1 MDAAV
6 MIGSIYSMAY
16 VRFSMNSLPFITYM
30 PVVKYRDFIFIAF
43 PLLWVIVY
51 ASFSI
56 YDGKKYLHI
65 VDEISAITI
74 ASIVATIVQ
83 AGILYLTFR
92 DFSRALFI
100 IIIGVTYLLCM
111 LWRIIA
117 RVVFHFRKETSNL
130 SKKILIIGDGSEV
143 VKLEKNLKK
152 KTPDVISSIQ
162 HIQLKSEM
170 VAFEEESSNFS
181 KTLEE
186 ICAAI
191 VTCQI
196 TDVIIALSRPYSSW
210 IQAITS
216 RLEKY
221 PLGVWISLDL
231 YDLALSDT
239 RIEDLAGISLIDMR
253 APALDEYSRI
263 VKRIFDLVV
272 GTLVTLLLS
281 PLMIIVSGLILLFDG
296 WPIFF
301 IQKRVGENGK
311 EFDII
316 KFRTMVRNAE
326 KLQHQVESMNQ
337 EGKKVHKVPND
348 PRVTKLGKFL
358 RRFSL
363 DELPQFFNVINGD
376 MSLVGPRPELP
387 YLVMEYE
394 HWQRRRLSVPPGIT
408 GWWQVNGR
416 SDNVMHLHT
425 EDDIYY
431 VENYSIWL
439 DLKILIRTVWV
450 VIAGKG
456 AF

>member
-1 MDAAV
+1 ML
-6 MIGSIYSMAY
+6 GSIYSMAY
-16 VRFSMNSLPFITYM
+16 VRFSMNSLPFIAYM

-100 IIIGVTYLLCM
+100 IIIGVTYLLCV

-117 RVVFHFRKETSNL
+117 RVVFHFRKETLNL

-143 VKLEKNLKK
+143 AKLEKNLKK
-152 KTPDVISSIQ
+152 ETPDVIASIQ
-162 HIQLKSEM
+162 HIELKSEID
-170 VAFEEESSNFS
+170 VFVEESSNFP

-186 ICAAI
+186 IC
-191 VTCQI
+191 VTIETYQI

-216 RLEKY
+216 RLEKL

-239 RIEDLAGISLIDMR
+239 RVEDLAGIPLIDMR

-272 GTLVTLLLS
+272 GTLATLILS

-316 KFRTMVRNAE
+316 KFRTMIRNAE

-337 EGKKVHKVPND
+337 EGKKIHKVPND

-358 RRFSL
+358 RRFSM
-363 DELPQFFNVINGD
+363 DELPQFFNVIKGD

-387 YLVMEYE
+387 YLVKEYE

-416 SDNVMHLHT
+416 SDKVMHLHT